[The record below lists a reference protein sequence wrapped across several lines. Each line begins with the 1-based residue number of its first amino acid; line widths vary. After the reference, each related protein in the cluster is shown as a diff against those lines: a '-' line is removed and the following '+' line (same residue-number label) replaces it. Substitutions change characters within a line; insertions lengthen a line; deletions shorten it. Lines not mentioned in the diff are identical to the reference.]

1 MPAFTKKPVTIDAV
15 QVTAMDFSQI
25 GFDNVPFSETP
36 DWIRVAVEARVIV
49 AVGRE
54 GRNHAVLSV
63 QTNHGF
69 VQAEPGDWI
78 IKQVDGELYPC
89 KDSVFQ
95 ATYTVASRTADSTG
109 TPALTRNEADALVEK
124 STAPRVT
131 ANAITAK
138 IADAEYFRSGVL
150 TICIITMRTGFTFVG
165 KSACV
170 SPENYD
176 QAAGERYA
184 YDDAFRQIWA
194 FEAYLLR
201 ETLSAVAASL
211 RGQDNAV
218 EAPRSGQDLRSRG
231 EPRIPPAA

>member
-1 MPAFTKKPVTIDAV
+1 MTAFTKKPVTIEAV
-15 QVTAMDFSQI
+15 QFRVGEIPGAPLIHQGIAAGKLVFVEDGTCQIDTTEGKMTARD
-25 GFDNVPFSETP
+25 
-36 DWIRVAVEARVIV
+36 
-49 AVGRE
+49 
-54 GRNHAVLSV
+54 
-63 QTNHGF
+63 
-69 VQAEPGDWI
+69 GDWI
-78 IKQVDGELYPC
+78 IRGIEGEFYPFR
-89 KDSVFQ
+89 DSVFQ

-109 TPALTRNEADALVEK
+109 TPALTRKEADALVEK

-131 ANAITAK
+131 ADAITAK
-138 IADAEYFRSGVL
+138 VGDVEYFRSGVL
-150 TICIITMRTGFTFVG
+150 TICIITMQTGFTFVG

-201 ETLSAVAASL
+201 ESLSAIADAQ

-218 EAPRSGQDLRSRG
+218 EAPRVTQDLRSRG
-231 EPRIPPAA
+231 EPRVPRHDAPSAA